1 MRTRWFL
8 LALAVA
14 LAALGTLQALTVPL
28 GDRTGAFVDETRHF
42 ARTVGAARY
51 MTRAIGWAPL
61 QVYDYQLQALITR
74 PDLSVDAEARA
85 YERYSRSAWWLS
97 DLYFVYGVP
106 QMLLP
111 AGTTLAGRFLAARLF
126 LLLFG
131 IALIPVI
138 YVTNRMLFGPRLL
151 ALAAT
156 AATVL
161 MPSFVIF
168 MVTLSTDAG
177 AIVVMCA
184 LLASA
189 AWGWAHG
196 WNRLRVYLLVLTV
209 FLALVA
215 KQTVW
220 AALLSGTLFFGVPP
234 IIRGLWRNLPRLPWE
249 LQVGFAAVLVVAAAA
264 GVQLLPVVCCRA
276 AYWYYPS
283 GIPHDDIVLPLRER
297 ANGGPV
303 LSAIRV
309 DPLVG
314 DRAPFQYIAPARIK
328 ALRGEW
334 ATVGAWVRAPAGQ
347 FVHLPLLSGGPDFQR
362 AGFTASG
369 KWQFG
374 SYAVRVDQAAQDL
387 RLTLPGS
394 TAVTNSIAFM
404 KNTRVRHVRVVQPPE
419 PAANNAALQV
429 WPVHGDAARSV
440 GMPAELVATGVNS
453 DGNRWLELDFGKVQP
468 VRGLMFMPIRV
479 QDELPKWSVLVSS
492 TPFSASGVITALGT
506 VSYSGVVLAQGQFAG
521 GGVPVFADGRHA
533 TGTWDGLPFI
543 NLVDNPDGSSGW
555 PMITGFSDRGFNRRL
570 YSLLDQERTLPAYFT
585 GLRAIFATLW
595 GAFAGDYP
603 GLPTSVIG
611 GMALL
616 VWLALAG
623 IGRGLLRGA
632 WFFNVARGRQ
642 QSAIALLAFFVLSSL
657 AVVVLRIDIFPNL
670 AQPFFYATARF
681 LLPALPAV
689 TGLLL
694 LGLFNLCPPLWH
706 RRLVGGLL
714 LGLFAANLIMLFGAQ
729 LPWYACP
736 LENRWWCIWWS

>member
-8 LALAVA
+8 VALAVA
-14 LAALGTLQALTVPL
+14 LGALGTLQALTVPI

-51 MTRAIGWAPL
+51 MTRALGWAPL
-61 QVYDYQLQALITR
+61 QIFDYQLQALITR

-111 AGTTLAGRFLAARLF
+111 AGTTLVTRFLVSRLF

-138 YVTNRMLFGPRLL
+138 YATNRWLFGPRLL

-156 AATVL
+156 ATTVL

-177 AIVVMCA
+177 AIVVMSV
-184 LLASA
+184 LLACA
-189 AWGWAHG
+189 AWGWAQG
-196 WNRLRVYLLVLTV
+196 WNRLRVYLLVLAV
-209 FLALVA
+209 FMALVA

-220 AALLSGTLFFGVPP
+220 AALLAGGFFFGVPP
-234 IIRGLWRNLPRLPWE
+234 IVRGLWRNLPRLPWE
-249 LQVGFAAVLVVAAAA
+249 LQVGFAALLVAAAGL
-264 GVQLLPVVCCRA
+264 GVQALPVVCCRA

-283 GIPHDDIVLPLRER
+283 AIPHDDITLPLREQ

-309 DPLVG
+309 DPLLG
-314 DRAPFQYIAPARIK
+314 DRAPFQYVAPAGVRE
-328 ALRGEW
+328 LRGEW

-347 FVHLPLLSGGPDFQR
+347 SVHLPRLSSEDAQPTAFI
-362 AGFTASG
+362 ASG
-369 KWQFG
+369 EWQFG
-374 SYAVRVDQAAQDL
+374 SYAVQIDQAAQDL
-387 RLTLPGS
+387 RVTLPGS
-394 TAVTNSIAFM
+394 TAVSNSLAFM
-404 KNTRVRHVRVVQPPE
+404 KNTRVRHVRVVQQPE
-419 PAANNAALQV
+419 PAAKIEALEV
-429 WPVHGDAARSV
+429 FPVYGDAARSV
-440 GMPAELVATGVNS
+440 GMPAELVASGATA
-453 DGNRWLELDFGKVQP
+453 DGNSWLEWDFGAVQP
-468 VRGLMFMPIRV
+468 IRGLVFMPILAR
-479 QDELPKWSVLVSS
+479 DNLPKWSVLVSS
-492 TPFSASGVITALGT
+492 KPLRASGVIPALGT
-506 VSYSGVVLAQGQFAG
+506 VSYSGVVVARGQFQAG
-521 GGVPVFADGRHA
+521 TMPLFEDGRHQN
-533 TGTWDGLPFI
+533 GTWGGLAFI
-543 NLVDNPDGSSGW
+543 NLVDNPNGGVGW
-555 PMITGFSDRGFNRRL
+555 PMFTGFSDRGLNRRL
-570 YSLLDQERTLPAYFT
+570 YSLLDLGRTLPAYFT

-603 GLPTSVIG
+603 GLPPFVIG
-611 GMALL
+611 CMALL
-616 VWLALAG
+616 VWLALTG
-623 IGRGLLRGA
+623 IGRGLLRGT
-632 WFFNVARGRQ
+632 WFFKVARGRQ
-642 QSAIALLAFFVLSSL
+642 QGAIALLAFFVISSL
-657 AVVVLRIDIFPNL
+657 AAVVLRIDIFPNL

-689 TGLLL
+689 TGLLA
-694 LGLFNLCPPLWH
+694 LGLFNLCPQLWH